1 MQLRFCSDVTL
12 NLATRNLKNRSGG
25 LLLPG
30 APRTALAYLLSSE
43 AAISRKVVI
52 GIYQLAHYGGTIP
65 STNCTFTTHVDPISP
80 PSETHSLGAISA
92 IRPRCAFGGGAG
104 YRPRVRNAYFIQRLV
119 PYLTE
124 ASTSIYRALSAI
136 FQLLNWKNKD
146 RTFRRIAIAEFRTR
160 LLLHLLSSP

>member
-1 MQLRFCSDVTL
+1 MV
-12 NLATRNLKNRSGG
+12 SGG

-30 APRTALAYLLSSE
+30 APRAALAYLLSSE

-52 GIYQLAHYGGTIP
+52 GIYQLAHYGGTMP

-80 PSETHSLGAISA
+80 PSETHSLDHKTT
-92 IRPRCAFGGGAG
+92 IRPRCAYGGGAG

-124 ASTSIYRALSAI
+124 ASTSIYRALRVI
-136 FQLLNWKNKD
+136 FQPLNYEIIEW
-146 RTFRRIAIAEFRTR
+146 RFRRIAIRDFTTR
-160 LLLHLLSSP
+160 LQLQVINCR